1 MNEHDAFYRIA
12 SDLLGVNITPNQIEA
27 FQWYANELRSWN
39 QRYNLTAITD
49 PDEIY
54 IKHFVDSL
62 SCLQVERFRPPG
74 NIIDVGTGAGF
85 PGIPLKIVYPQFQMT
100 LVESIGKKM
109 EFCRHVVSS
118 LGLDGVDFV
127 QARAEHLGKN
137 VAHRERYDWAIAR
150 AVAILPV
157 LLEYLLPFIK
167 LGGRAIVQKGE
178 TGPAEAHSAEKA
190 LSILGGEIKQI
201 LPVELPRVTEDRY
214 LIVVEKVACT
224 PEKYPR
230 KPGIPAKR
238 PLK

>member
-74 NIIDVGTGAGF
+74 NIIDVGPGAGF

-190 LSILGGEIKQI
+190 LSILGGEIKQV
-201 LPVELPRVTEDRY
+201 LPVELPRVSEDRY

-238 PLK
+238 PLN

>member
-1 MNEHDAFYRIA
+1 MNEPDAFCQTA
-12 SDLLGVNITPNQIEA
+12 SDLLGVNLTLHQIEA
-27 FQWYANELRSWN
+27 FQWYASELRSWN

-74 NIIDVGTGAGF
+74 NVIDIGTGAGF
-85 PGIPLKIVYPQFQMT
+85 PGIPIKIVYPQFKMT

-127 QARAEHLGKN
+127 QARAENCGKN
-137 VAHRERYDWAIAR
+137 VQHRERYDWAIAR

-157 LLEYLLPFIK
+157 LLEYLLPLIK
-167 LGGRAIVQKGE
+167 LGGGAIVQKGE
-178 TGPAEAHSAEKA
+178 TGPAEAHSAGKA
-190 LSILGGEIKQI
+190 LSVLGGEIKQV
-201 LPVELPRVTEDRY
+201 LPVELPRVAEPRY
-214 LIVVEKVACT
+214 LIVVEKIACT

>member
-12 SDLLGVNITPNQIEA
+12 SDLLGVTLTPHQIEA
-27 FQWYANELRSWN
+27 FQWYANELRSWS

-109 EFCRHVVSS
+109 QFCRHVVSS
-118 LGLDGVDFV
+118 LGLDGVDFI
-127 QARAEHLGKN
+127 QDRAEHLGKN

-190 LSILGGEIKQI
+190 LSILGGEIKQV